1 MREESGAWS
10 RESGAASSQ
19 LPAPSAQHQAA
30 FTTTIENGIAVVC
43 FDLPGEPVNKLSA
56 AVKTELEAL
65 LVRLR
70 EDSLT
75 RAVVLISGKAD
86 NFIAGADIE
95 EFTAIGTQTEAE
107 RLSFEGQEMVS
118 RLETFQKP
126 IVAAIN
132 GACLG
137 GGLEVA
143 LACHYRIATDHP
155 KTVLGLP
162 EVQLGLIPGAGG
174 CQRLPRLI
182 GARAALD
189 MILTGKTERARKAL
203 KLGLVDEV
211 VPPSILRQVAV
222 AAADRLAREG
232 LPKRQQK
239 GGLPGLILDR
249 TAPGRQLVYRG
260 ARKQVLKKSGGH
272 YPAPLAALEAVRVGL
287 EQGITAGLAEEHRAF
302 GELAVGNVSRK
313 LVQIFFATTALKK
326 DDGVR
331 PGTVVPRQIRRL
343 GVVGSGFMGAG
354 IAGTAV
360 MNVEVDTRLKDSDL
374 TRVGKGLKAATSL
387 LKERLA
393 RRRLTR
399 PQYERLSALLSG
411 GTDFSGFS
419 RADLVIEAVFEELDV
434 KRQVLAEVEAEI
446 RADTIFATNTS
457 TIPIHQI
464 AARARHPERVVGMHF
479 FSPVD
484 RMPLL
489 EVIPTEATSRDTIVT
504 AVRFGR
510 RMGKTVIVVAD
521 RPGFWVNRI
530 LSPYLNE
537 AGHLLQEGVR
547 IELIDATMTEFG
559 FPVGPVA
566 LLDEV
571 GLDVAHKAGSVMH
584 EAFGDRMKPAASLS
598 RMLGATRL
606 GRKNGRGFYHYKAGH
621 KAGVDGSVYTLLA
634 VRPTDGPEAEVV
646 EQRLVYSMLNE
657 AALAC
662 ADRVVRSP
670 RDADIG
676 AIFGI
681 GFPAFRGGPLRM
693 IDDLTPGKVVETLY
707 QLQEHFGERFR
718 PAPSLLEMAK
728 SGDRYY
734 PS

>member
-1 MREESGAWS
+1 MSSTLDS
-10 RESGAASSQ
+10 R
-19 LPAPSAQHQAA
+19 APTSTVSA
-30 FTTTIENGIAVVC
+30 FTTQIESGIAVVS
-43 FDLPGEPVNKLSA
+43 FDLPGEPVNKLNA
-56 AVKTELEAL
+56 AVKDELE
-65 LVRLR
+65 LVLARLR
-70 EDSLT
+70 DDAAV

-86 NFIAGADIE
+86 TFIAGADIE
-95 EFTAIGTQTEAE
+95 EFTAIVNQTEAE
-107 RLSFEGQEMVS
+107 RLSFEGQETVS

-155 KTVLGLP
+155 KTALGLP

-189 MILTGKTERARKAL
+189 MILSGKTERASKAL
-203 KLGLVDEV
+203 RLGLVDEV
-211 VPPSILRQVAV
+211 VPPSILRPVAI

-232 LPKRQQK
+232 LPKRQPK
-239 GGLPGLILDR
+239 GGLPGMLLER
-249 TAPGRQLVYRG
+249 TAPGRRLVYR
-260 ARKQVLKKSGGH
+260 AAQKQVLKKTGGH
-272 YPAPLAALEAVRVGL
+272 YPAPLAALTAVEVGL
-287 EQGITAGLAEEHRAF
+287 EQGVAAGLAEEHRAF
-302 GELAVGNVSRK
+302 GELAVGDVSRK

-331 PGTVVPRQIRRL
+331 AGTAVPRQIRRL
-343 GVVGSGFMGAG
+343 GIVGSGFMGAG

-360 MNVEVDTRLKDSDL
+360 LNVEVDTRLKDSDL
-374 TRVGKGLKAATSL
+374 ARVGKGLKAATDL
-387 LKERLA
+387 LKERLD
-393 RRRLTR
+393 RRRITK
-399 PQYERLSALLSG
+399 PQYQRLSALLSG
-411 GTDFSGFS
+411 SVDYRGFG
-419 RADLVIEAVFEELDV
+419 RADLVIEAVFEELAV
-434 KRQVLAEVEAEI
+434 KRQVLAELEAELRPEAI
-446 RADTIFATNTS
+446 IATNTS

-464 AARARHPERVVGMHF
+464 AARAKHPERVLGMHF
-479 FSPVD
+479 FSPVE

-489 EVIPTEATSRDTIVT
+489 EVIPTEATRPDTIVT

-537 AGHLLQEGVR
+537 AGHLLQEGVPIEVIDR
-547 IELIDATMTEFG
+547 IMTRFG

-571 GLDVAHKAGSVMH
+571 GFDVAQKAGTVMH
-584 EAFGDRMKPAASLS
+584 ESFGDRMKPAASLP
-598 RMLGATRL
+598 RLLGATRL
-606 GRKNGRGFYHYKAGH
+606 GRKNSRGFYRYKDGH
-621 KAGVDGSVYTLLA
+621 KAGVDRSVYPLLG
-634 VRPTDGPEAEVV
+634 VEPTNEVN
-646 EQRLVYSMLNE
+646 EDLIERRLVYSMLNE

-693 IDDLTPGKVVETLY
+693 IDDVGPGRVVETLY

-718 PAPSLLEMAK
+718 PAPSLLEMTR
-728 SGDRYY
+728 SGGRYY
-734 PS
+734 PA